1 MPANFCY
8 IIIKS
13 KILWYKIMKEYLTL
27 AFNQFVN
34 EVEKNLNKQNDKLS
48 YLCEI
53 LDIFLDENNYSINE
67 VNVQKRLY
75 IENKINNLKN
85 KKANSIV
92 LAQINPQAGNISY
105 NAKKIINYI
114 KSAKNINAQMIVFPE
129 LALMGY
135 PIHDTIDR
143 FPFIVDE
150 NIRYLKQITKFTNDI
165 TAIIGFVEKR
175 ENVDQNCGKMYYNSL
190 AVIKNGK
197 IESVVR
203 KCLLPNY
210 SEFNDYRYIEP
221 STLAGC
227 QYQTNLISD
236 ENKLSNKRLLN
247 INNVDYALSI
257 CEDCWNDSEFFENN
271 LYNFDP
277 IYELSKLNPDIFIN
291 ISASPTRTKKE
302 QLKHNM
308 LSFVSKKYKKPF
320 IYVNQTGSTDEVT
333 FDGASR
339 IYDENGN
346 LIVRLKSF
354 SEQFYL
360 FEFIKDEN
368 NKLKYDKTRKVY
380 PLAAG
385 LDKTL
390 NDEKKF
396 TLDYENDLMRTYLTI
411 KCAIYE
417 YFKKNNLKHAVLGL
431 SGGLDSSVCACLVAD
446 AIGKENVYG
455 VSMPSKITSDE
466 SKNDAKILAQNLGI
480 NFIEVPIKSMVD
492 EIDSTFK
499 PLFNEIENKWNFRYK
514 KSYTMDNIQAR
525 SRAIILWGIANEF
538 EACIPIATSD
548 KSELYMGYATINGD
562 MSGGFA
568 PIADVPKTKVFALAR
583 FLNKNREEKNAIP
596 VEIINKKPG
605 AELAIDEK
613 TGKPLIAEDALMPYE
628 FLDEVIWRIENKRES
643 YFDMINSTFFYETKN
658 NLTKEQKQ
666 KWLEKFFTRM
676 SKALY
681 KWTIMPPSCIVE
693 SRSINKNDYRQS
705 VISNKINFCNFR
717 TDDEIFNELESY
729 FE

>member
-1 MPANFCY
+1 M
-8 IIIKS
+8 S
-13 KILWYKIMKEYLTL
+13 KILWCKIMEKFITL
-27 AFNQFVN
+27 NFNEFTN
-34 EVEKNLNKQNDKLS
+34 KVEENLNKKNDKLS

-53 LDIFLDENNYSINE
+53 LDVFLNRNNSINKIDVE
-67 VNVQKRLY
+67 KRLY
-75 IENKINNLKN
+75 IENKIKNEKN
-85 KKANSIV
+85 KNANSIV
-92 LAQINPQAGNISY
+92 LAQINTQAGNISE

-143 FPFIVDE
+143 YPFIVDE
-150 NIRYLKQITKFTNDI
+150 NIRYLKQIAKFTQDI

-175 ENVDQNCGKMYYNSL
+175 EDVDRNCGKKYYNSL

-197 IESVVR
+197 IDSIVR

-221 STLAGC
+221 SKVAGC
-227 QYQTNLISD
+227 QYETDLVND
-236 ENKLSNKRLLN
+236 ENSKQNETKLLN
-247 INNVDYALSI
+247 VNDVNYALSI
-257 CEDCWNDSEFFENN
+257 CEDCWNDVEFFENN

-291 ISASPTRTKKE
+291 ISASPTRSKKE

-308 LSFVSKKYKKPF
+308 LSFLSKKYKKPF
-320 IYVNQTGSTDEVT
+320 IYLNQVGSTDEVT

-346 LIVRLKSF
+346 LVVRLKSF
-354 SEQFYL
+354 VEQFYL
-360 FEFIKDEN
+360 FEFKKNKDKIEFE
-368 NKLKYDKTRKVY
+368 KTREIY
-380 PLAAG
+380 PLVMG

-411 KCAIYE
+411 KCAVSE

-431 SGGLDSSVCACLVAD
+431 SGGLDSTVCACLVAD

-466 SKNDAKILAQNLGI
+466 SKNDAKLLAKNLGI

-492 EIDSTFK
+492 EIDTTFK
-499 PLFNEIENKWNFRYK
+499 PLFDNIQKKWDFRYK
-514 KSYTMDNIQAR
+514 KSFTMDNIQAR

-568 PIADVPKTKVFALAR
+568 PIADVPKTKLFALAR
-583 FLNKNREEKNAIP
+583 FLNENRKEKNAIP
-596 VEIINKKPG
+596 IEIINKKPG

-613 TGKPLIAEDALMPYE
+613 TGKPLVAEDALMPYE

-643 YFDMINSTFFYETKN
+643 YFDMLNSTFLYETKN
-658 NLTKEQKQ
+658 EVTKEQKQ

-693 SRSINKNDYRQS
+693 ARSINKNDYRQS
-705 VISNKINFCNFR
+705 VISNKINFCNFK
-717 TDDEIFNELESY
+717 TDEEIFDELKN
-729 FE
+729 